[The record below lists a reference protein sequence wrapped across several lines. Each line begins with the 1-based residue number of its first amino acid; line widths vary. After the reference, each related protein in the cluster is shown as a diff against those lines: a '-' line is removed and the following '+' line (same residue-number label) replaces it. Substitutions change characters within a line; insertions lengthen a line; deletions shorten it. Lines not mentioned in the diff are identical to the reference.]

1 MKASNIINEA
11 MTSGNALMI
20 NDELRSIKIKIINYL
35 INDTIMIEI
44 RILEGLSA
52 DDNHSDYIYHL
63 VISEEL
69 LRNNLSSIEIE
80 IDTALS
86 YL

>member
-11 MTSGNALMI
+11 VTSGNALII

-35 INDTIMIEI
+35 INDTSMIEI
-44 RILEGLSA
+44 RISETLAA
-52 DDNHSDYIYHL
+52 DDIYHL
-63 VISEEL
+63 VISENL

-80 IDTALS
+80 IDKALS

>member
-44 RILEGLSA
+44 KISEALA
-52 DDNHSDYIYHL
+52 DDYIYHL
-63 VISEEL
+63 VISENL
-69 LRNNLSSIEIE
+69 LKNNLASIEIE
-80 IDTALS
+80 IDKALS